1 MTSSPHAPRAIFAS
15 HWRLTEAQGEMH
27 LGENVSHFVHFRLLP
42 TRHIGD
48 LLFRSGGYVLGYVII
63 LLGGPTVER
72 VLQLL
77 LMQRSESCVR
87 PALGL
92 SHSAQ
97 CCIGLEAGRLGCRS
111 SFDFPYDICGA
122 SSPTPRLRGP
132 TCRGWLFPWQ
142 AGLVSRASQS

>member
-1 MTSSPHAPRAIFAS
+1 MRRAIFAS
-15 HWRLTEAQGEMH
+15 HWRLTEAQGETH

-42 TRHIGD
+42 TRHWRFALQIRR
-48 LLFRSGGYVLGYVII
+48 LCAWLCVNIYSVALV
-63 LLGGPTVER
+63 R
-72 VLQLL
+72 VLLLL